1 MVSGAG
7 CHGVSGELCGLIS
20 PVGEHHR
27 RIAAEVIACLST
39 PFVGEPVPVGG
50 PVVGAEFPHP
60 GENRAVVERVVG
72 EIIGHVA
79 HDHAGGPGA
88 HAGNHEE
95 VVEKLLVGDGLQVN
109 VGVQAPCGCGLQGGF
124 EEEQAQAVELGV
136 GRIQHALGGGHE
148 VVGAAIVGDFFAHVL
163 PEFFNGVLCLSRL
176 HRVAEDRHRQG
187 IPQGGGGYSDQPVV
201 FLVGDSFAEVYAQ
214 VALRAF
220 DQFRVEHRAVDVEG
234 FVPAGYVGDM
244 NVIIAAFGIPHAPV
258 GGKHSSGVVA
268 ISVPGV
274 IIRKQGSP
282 RFERPADTNRTI
294 GYAHGNSFDLSRQ
307 AISSV

>member
-79 HDHAGGPGA
+79 HDHAGGPGS

-95 VVEKLLVGDGLQVN
+95 VVEKLFVGDGLQVD
-109 VGVQAPCGCGLQGGF
+109 VGV
-124 EEEQAQAVELGV
+124 
-136 GRIQHALGGGHE
+136 
-148 VVGAAIVGDFFAHVL
+148 
-163 PEFFNGVLCLSRL
+163 
-176 HRVAEDRHRQG
+176 
-187 IPQGGGGYSDQPVV
+187 
-201 FLVGDSFAEVYAQ
+201 
-214 VALRAF
+214 
-220 DQFRVEHRAVDVEG
+220 
-234 FVPAGYVGDM
+234 
-244 NVIIAAFGIPHAPV
+244 
-258 GGKHSSGVVA
+258 
-268 ISVPGV
+268 
-274 IIRKQGSP
+274 
-282 RFERPADTNRTI
+282 
-294 GYAHGNSFDLSRQ
+294 
-307 AISSV
+307 